1 MHVVL
6 GGTFSPLHKG
16 HKALFIRAF
25 ELCKGEKIII
35 GLTSDEMAQDS
46 RDRQVA
52 AFDERKRD
60 IESYLDSLLKEYPGT
75 MIDII
80 QINEIYNVPI
90 TQEIEADALVVS
102 EGRRHIAEETNKRR
116 EEHGLKPLQ
125 IVTVPYIL
133 AQDGLPIKA
142 TRITNGEIDPEGRLV
157 GTVKVAVGTRNELKL
172 HAVRNIFSN
181 IYEDIE
187 FLKLPVDSGVSPQPW
202 DEETITGAKTRAAT
216 ALNLADDAHFGVGI
230 EAGLLWNEQA
240 QNYYD
245 VQYCAIQDRG
255 GRVTTGHGSGFYYPE
270 IILDGVKAGGTVGE
284 VMSEVTGINDIG
296 KKQGAIG
303 FLSQGLLSREALTE
317 QAVLMA
323 MVPRLTELYD

>member
-25 ELCKGEKIII
+25 ELCNGEKIII
-35 GLTSDEMAQDS
+35 GLTSDDMAQNS
-46 RDRQVA
+46 RNRQVA
-52 AFDERKRD
+52 TFEERKRD
-60 IESYLDSLLKEYPGT
+60 IEKYLDSLLKKYPST
-75 MIDII
+75 TVDII
-80 QINEIYNVPI
+80 EINEIYNIPI

-116 EEHGLKPLQ
+116 VDHGLKPLQ
-125 IVTVPYIL
+125 IVSVPYVL

-142 TRITNGEIDPEGRLV
+142 TRITNGEIDPEGRLI
-157 GTVKVAVGTRNELKL
+157 GTVKVAVGTSNDLKL
-172 HAVRNIFSN
+172 HAVRNVFCS
-181 IYEDIE
+181 IYNDIE
-187 FLKLPVDSGVSPQPW
+187 LFKLPVDSGVGAQPW
-202 DEETITGAKTRAAT
+202 DEETITGAKTRAAA
-216 ALNLADDAHFGVGI
+216 ALTQATDAHFGVGI

-240 QNYYD
+240 HHYYD

-255 GRVTTGHGSGFYYPE
+255 GRVTTGHGSGFYYPQ

-284 VMSEVTGINDIG
+284 VMSKVTGINDIG

-303 FLSQGLLSREALTE
+303 YLSKELLSRETLTE